1 MTDKPQQARA
11 ANKKTASAS
20 TTGGNSLRRRTL
32 SAAGLET
39 AAGQAGSMAQLTE
52 RMRDSDFSF
61 VTVLDP
67 AKSAGPGG
75 GRTAKGAPGNRAGST
90 PLKLPEL
97 FEIAV
102 DAYADVSPGMRMDI
116 ERNGL
121 APEYIQQLADVL
133 GLPFT
138 RLCNVLGLPK
148 STIAKKVTTK
158 APITGASA
166 HAALGVFLLL
176 AKVRRM
182 LADSTAD
189 STGFD
194 AGRWLGSWIE
204 TPQNALAGMRPA
216 EVLDTPTGFEMVK
229 RTLAAI
235 ESGAYA

>member
-1 MTDKPQQARA
+1 MADKPQQIRTAT
-11 ANKKTASAS
+11 KKGASKLLD
-20 TTGGNSLRRRTL
+20 GGSGLRRRTL
-32 SAAGLET
+32 SAAGLDT
-39 AAGQAGSMAQLTE
+39 AAGQAGGMAQIAE

-61 VTVLDP
+61 VSVLDP
-67 AKSAGPGG
+67 AKSRASGS
-75 GRTAKGAPGNRAGST
+75 GRTSKSASASGAGST
-90 PLKLPEL
+90 APKLSEL

-138 RLCNVLGLPK
+138 RLCHVLGLPK
-148 STIAKKVTTK
+148 STIAKKVATK

-182 LADSTAD
+182 LTDSTAD

-204 TPQNALAGMRPA
+204 TPQNALAGMKPA